1 MVSTN
6 WELFVAGLSHFWL
19 SEQELWF
26 PPEHE
31 KFPSKKYNGGNKW
44 AGDPLVDC
52 VYGGSCVSCPIKLV
66 VFLLYKS
73 LGAGVFCSSPNQNRV
88 VTLLMVLCDTKI
100 NCDKKHATSTGTGSV
115 DSHADAHVYHG
126 TYCQWCK
133 LRASQVEVGV
143 YFSWA
148 SYCLNS
154 CNGHLFM
161 KKKHNKLL
169 IQLAILRYNQKI
181 IAIRSKMQLFYIFS

>member
-1 MVSTN
+1 MGRGPPSR
-6 WELFVAGLSHFWL
+6 WCLWGELCQLSHKTCSISTVQIL
-19 SEQELWF
+19 
-26 PPEHE
+26 
-31 KFPSKKYNGGNKW
+31 
-44 AGDPLVDC
+44 
-52 VYGGSCVSCPIKLV
+52 GSWS
-66 VFLLYKS
+66 
-73 LGAGVFCSSPNQNRV
+73 FCSSPNQNRV
-88 VTLLMVLCDTKI
+88 VTLLMILCDTKI

-133 LRASQVEVGV
+133 LRASQVEVRV

-169 IQLAILRYNQKI
+169 IQLVILRYNQKNNCNQVEN
-181 IAIRSKMQLFYIFS
+181 AAFLHLQLETTIQLMLKCTKTN